1 MLSALKNRIP
11 RNLGYHLRKS
21 KLYLRGL
28 LYRGNKYHCPLCSHH
43 YRRFF
48 TGGFNL
54 PVIKEKQII
63 GAGRRANVICPGCAS
78 TDRDRL
84 VYLYVAKQLDLRSN
98 QPAVLHIA
106 PEPALAGYLKK
117 KCGKRYYPAA
127 KYHEG
132 FYYDK
137 DIELFDIKHIPY
149 PDGHFDFIICNHVL
163 EHIDDDYA
171 AMKELFRVLNHN
183 GKAILQVPWSP
194 LLDSTIEDPNVT
206 DPGQREALFGQ
217 FDHVRLY
224 GKDYPSRLEKA
235 GFKASVIG
243 YETLLDENNSIEKLA
258 LNKKEVI
265 FVGEK
270 QT

>member
-1 MLSALKNRIP
+1 MLSLIKKSIP
-11 RNLGYHLRKS
+11 RNLGYHLRKT

-28 LYRGNKYHCPLCSHH
+28 FYRGNRYYCPLCGHH
-43 YRRFF
+43 YRQMF
-48 TGGFNL
+48 TGGFDL
-54 PVIKEKQII
+54 PVITEKQII
-63 GAGRRANVICPGCAS
+63 GAGRRAHIICPGCAS

-84 VYLYVAKQLDLRSN
+84 VYLYVKKQLDLSSN
-98 QPAVLHIA
+98 KLKILHIA
-106 PEPALAGYLKK
+106 PEPALASYLMK
-117 KCGKRYYPAA
+117 KCGKSYFPAA

-137 DIELFDIKHIPY
+137 DIELFDIKDIPY
-149 PDGHFDFIICNHVL
+149 PDGHFELIICNHVL
-163 EHIDDDYA
+163 EHIDDDLA
-171 AMKELFRVLNHN
+171 AMKELFRVLNSG

-194 LLDSTIEDPNVT
+194 LLEATIEDPTVT
-206 DPGQREALFGQ
+206 DPKQRETLFGQ

-224 GKDYPSRLEKA
+224 GKDYSYRLKNA
-235 GFKASVIG
+235 GFEVAILDH
-243 YETLLDENNSIEKLA
+243 ETLIEQNNSVEQMA